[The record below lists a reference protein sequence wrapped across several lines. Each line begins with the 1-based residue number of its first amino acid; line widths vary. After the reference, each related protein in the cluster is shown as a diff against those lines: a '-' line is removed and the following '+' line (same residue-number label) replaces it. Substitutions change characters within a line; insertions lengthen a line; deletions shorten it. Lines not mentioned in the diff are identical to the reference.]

1 MKETQQQW
9 KAEVQSKQVVASEL
23 VVDQWA
29 LWEVQGIKAGGS
41 ICTSE
46 SVVDQWAASGG
57 LWREEPS
64 AGQPTSLLT
73 MNMSQ
78 SSHNDHNLSQ
88 SSQIWSRSHNVINSC
103 GQLILKGLVKL
114 HGFSINTQCLS
125 FQLKCQRSGLAKI
138 LKKCSKSEKG
148 LRLVFWWWYNRWWFS
163 VLLVYGT
170 SWFQNSLNDIFLYM
184 YGC

>member
-73 MNMSQ
+73 INMSQ
-78 SSHNDHNLSQ
+78 SSHNDNALVTQWSQ
-88 SSQIWSRSHNVINSC
+88 FVTILIDLINSC
-103 GQLILKGLVKL
+103 AWQINLNTGITWILKGLV
-114 HGFSINTQCLS
+114 
-125 FQLKCQRSGLAKI
+125 
-138 LKKCSKSEKG
+138 
-148 LRLVFWWWYNRWWFS
+148 
-163 VLLVYGT
+163 
-170 SWFQNSLNDIFLYM
+170 
-184 YGC
+184 